1 MRFVT
6 LTVLLIFTIFAIRGQ
21 SVGLVLSGGGA
32 AGFAHVGVLKALE
45 ERGIPIDF
53 ITGTSAGALVGAM
66 YASGM
71 SIQQIEELS
80 MSDDFFLM
88 ANGGIQ
94 KKHQYFLPKDENNAS
109 LIKLNISKDSILQK
123 SLPTSVITPAMFD
136 FQMLRIFGVVG
147 ASKNKDFN
155 QLMVPFR
162 CVAADIENKK
172 EVIFRKGDLNHCV
185 RASMTFPFYIN
196 PIRIDNV
203 LLFDGGLY
211 NNFPAD
217 VMYRDFNPDFIIG
230 SNVSENNL
238 KPYEDDLLSQ
248 MRAAMVR
255 ETNFEIPC
263 DAGVLIKH
271 SMDVGTFDFNK
282 EKVQLAIQVG
292 YDNTLAYL
300 DSIELYVT
308 RKVSHEELTKKRYDF
323 LKGVKPLKISTV
335 NARFKGG
342 KKANFVNYALNK
354 KMKNDNLNSHQLEQ
368 KYYRIYGIPQV
379 RYVLPD
385 ITLKEDSSYH
395 LNLYIKKNR
404 ELELNVGGHFSSR
417 PVNMGYIGLSYHYIN
432 RIAWRAH
439 AESYFGKFYGS
450 ARALVDFHVPTKLP
464 FIVTPYFVLNRW
476 DYFRSFATFF
486 EDVRPSFLV
495 QNEMY
500 YGAKIKIPISTT
512 IRASFDY
519 RYVDLSD
526 RYYQTENFTVAD
538 TADRTDFYGN
548 TIVLTLEQNSLDRKQ
563 FASEGSQILFRARY
577 VIGKERSISGSTAPL
592 PFDDIYNHNWFNLQF
607 EARKYFLKY
616 PIYRFGLHLLGAF
629 NSQSLYRNYVASL
642 LAMTEFAP
650 IPDAGTFFMSEY
662 RAPQYAAVGFNQI
675 FGLYKNVDLRIDTY
689 AFQPIIT
696 LRQLDDGGFGYS
708 QYQLLPK
715 FMGSASVIYHSPI
728 GPFRATLNYFPE
740 QTKPF
745 SFLISYGFVIF
756 NERAIR

>member
-1 MRFVT
+1 MRYITLAALLSFSIFVART
-6 LTVLLIFTIFAIRGQ
+6 Q

-32 AGFAHVGVLKALE
+32 AGFAHIGVLKALE
-45 ERGIPIDF
+45 ERGIPVDY

-66 YASGM
+66 YATGM
-71 SIQQIEELS
+71 SIQQMEELAI
-80 MSDDFFLM
+80 SDDFFLM
-88 ANGGIQ
+88 ANGGIP
-94 KKHQYFLPKDENNAS
+94 KKHQYFLPKDDYNAS
-109 LIKLNISKDSILQK
+109 LIKLNISKDSLLQK
-123 SLPTSVITPAMFD
+123 SLPTNVVTPAMFD
-136 FQMLRIFGVVG
+136 LQMLKIFGLVG
-147 ASKNKDFN
+147 ASKNKDFD
-155 QLMVPFR
+155 QLLVPFR

-172 EVIFRKGDLNHCV
+172 EVVFSKGDLNHCV

-196 PIRIDNV
+196 PIRINNV

-230 SNVSENNL
+230 SNVSDNNL
-238 KPYEDDLLSQ
+238 KPHEDDLLSQ

-263 DAGVLIKH
+263 EAGVLIKH
-271 SMDVGTFDFNK
+271 NMDVGTFDFNK
-282 EKVQLAIQVG
+282 EKVQMAIQAG
-292 YDNTLAYL
+292 YENTLNYL
-300 DSIELYVT
+300 DSIELYVSKKIT
-308 RKVSHEELTKKRYDF
+308 QEELTKKRYNF
-323 LKGVKPLKISTV
+323 LKSVQPLNISSIHAPLKG
-335 NARFKGG
+335 R
-342 KKANFVNYALNK
+342 KKANFVSYSLSK
-354 KMKNDNLNSHQLEQ
+354 KLEKNNMDSQLWE
-368 KYYRIYGIPQV
+368 KEYYRIYGTPQV

-385 ITLKEDSSYH
+385 ITIKEDSSYH

-417 PVNMGYIGLSYHYIN
+417 PVNMGYIGLSYYHIN

-450 ARALVDFHVPTKLP
+450 ARAQIDFHAPTKLP
-464 FIVTPYFVLNRW
+464 FIITPYFVLNRW

-500 YGAKIKIPISTT
+500 YGARIKIPISTT
-512 IRASFDY
+512 MRATLDY
-519 RYVDLSD
+519 RYFDLSD
-526 RYYQTENFTVAD
+526 RYYQTDDFTIAD
-538 TADRTDFYGN
+538 TSDRTDFYGN
-548 TIVLTLEQNSLDRKQ
+548 SVILTVEQNSLNRKQ
-563 FASEGSQILFRARY
+563 FASEGSQIRLRARY
-577 VIGKERSISGSTAPL
+577 VQGKERSISGSTAPL
-592 PFDDIYNHNWFNLQF
+592 PFDEVFDHDWFNLQF
-607 EARKYFLKY
+607 EARKYFLKS
-616 PIYRFGLHLLGAF
+616 PVYRFGLHILGAF

-662 RAPQYAAVGFNQI
+662 RAPQYAAAGFNQI
-675 FGLYKNVDLRIDTY
+675 FGLYKNIDIRLDTY
-689 AFQPIIT
+689 VFQPIIT
-696 LRQLDDGGFGYS
+696 LRQDDQGGFGYS

-715 FMGSASVIYHSPI
+715 FMGSASMIYHSPI

-740 QTKPF
+740 QTNPF
-745 SFLISYGFVIF
+745 SFLVSYGFIIF